1 MRKSVRIKDD
11 LHSLIDKIDNN
22 ELLEIVYKI
31 LESKNRSIEG
41 ELIKG
46 LSEQQKK
53 ELYESYDE
61 SLDESNLIDLGKLRA
76 KHSKWFEK

>member
-11 LHSLIDKIDNN
+11 LHALIDKIDNN
-22 ELLEIVYKI
+22 ELLEVVYQ
-31 LESKNRSIEG
+31 LLDSRNRNTEG
-41 ELIKG
+41 ELINS

-61 SLDESNLIDLGKLRA
+61 SLDESNLIDLDKLRT

>member
-22 ELLEIVYKI
+22 ELLEMVYQ
-31 LESKNRSIEG
+31 LLDSKNKSSEG
-41 ELIKG
+41 ELINS
-46 LSEQQKK
+46 LTEDQKK

-61 SLDESNLIDLGKLRA
+61 SLDESNLIDLDKLKS
-76 KHSKWFEK
+76 KHSKWFEN